1 MSPSP
6 PRRVALWARGLPLG
20 LRWVLT
26 ILVFAS
32 LIATAVIVNNSGGS
46 GKASPEGAEAAALAE
61 ARHESEIVIA
71 QDQAPHTA
79 PLAPRTSPRPA
90 LEQAIAADVRERIRR
105 SQLTG
110 PLQSVHCTPAGAPR
124 AGRRAYACTVRSA
137 GIEYRFDGV
146 ISAPRRQ
153 LTWCKVD
160 PPPEGEASEVAL
172 SPLCQP

>member
-1 MSPSP
+1 MSPSG

-32 LIATAVIVNNSGGS
+32 LIATVVIVNNSSS
-46 GKASPEGAEAAALAE
+46 GKAGPEGSEASALAE
-61 ARHESEIVIA
+61 AQHESEIVIA

-79 PLAPRTSPRPA
+79 QLAPGSAPQGA
-90 LEQAIAADVRERIRR
+90 LERAIAADVRERIRR
-105 SQLTG
+105 AQLTG
-110 PLQSVHCTPAGAPR
+110 PLQSVHCTPSGAAR
-124 AGRRAYACTVRSA
+124 AGRQAYACTVRSA

-146 ISAPRRQ
+146 SSAAGRL

-172 SPLCQP
+172 SPLCRP